1 MLSPVQE
8 TPWRKYNLTYREIF
22 MFQQSSAQPKKKVEM
37 DTKSYS
43 MGGLRHYKRLIFREK
58 VDLM

>member
-1 MLSPVQE
+1 
-8 TPWRKYNLTYREIF
+8 

-43 MGGLRHYKRLIFREK
+43 MGGLRHYKRLIFHEK